1 MENEKNKIATY
12 QSYLFTLLIT
22 VVLTLAAVALAS
34 AKLGIYSVVGSLV
47 LAIAICGIVVFK
59 FMNFNMSKHANKLL
73 GGLVLFVFALVIL
86 ISFFDYLSR

>member
-34 AKLGIYSVVGSLV
+34 AKLGIYSVIGSLV
-47 LAIAICGIVVFK
+47 LAVAICGIVVFK
-59 FMNFNMSKHANKLL
+59 FMNFSMSKHTNKLL